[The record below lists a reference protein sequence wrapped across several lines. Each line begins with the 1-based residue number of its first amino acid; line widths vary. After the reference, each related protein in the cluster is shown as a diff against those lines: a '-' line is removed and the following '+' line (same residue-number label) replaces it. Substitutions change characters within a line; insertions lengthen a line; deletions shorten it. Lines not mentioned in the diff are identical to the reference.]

1 MAKKNSGSLSTTNAA
16 ITGGAEIR
24 ECNGCPVTFTREAT
38 CDEREPILR
47 RKATLRDAIVICVSC
62 LVLFLLCMW
71 DKVNV
76 GFLFVPHMRFVSVA
90 ISVVI
95 VRRIRQFVV
104 GMKSRR
110 LGKISA
116 YEVSLSVIAILK
128 FAGLPAG

>member
-1 MAKKNSGSLSTTNAA
+1 
-16 ITGGAEIR
+16 
-24 ECNGCPVTFTREAT
+24 
-38 CDEREPILR
+38 
-47 RKATLRDAIVICVSC
+47 
-62 LVLFLLCMW
+62 
-71 DKVNV
+71 
-76 GFLFVPHMRFVSVA
+76 MRFVSVA

>member
-1 MAKKNSGSLSTTNAA
+1 MKCKSKFIFKLFSLSPA
-16 ITGGAEIR
+16 ILAS
-24 ECNGCPVTFTREAT
+24 FT
-38 CDEREPILR
+38 P
-47 RKATLRDAIVICVSC
+47 
-62 LVLFLLCMW
+62 F
-71 DKVNV
+71 KVNV